1 MLEQGTP
8 AGTQAVARRKIGL
21 YIHATV
27 YAAVNVLLIT
37 INLSTTPGKLWFTWA
52 LLGWGIGLL
61 AHAAAA
67 FSLTGQRRE
76 WRATQRR
83 LRREWR
89 ATQRRLR
96 REWRATRRQLRR
108 EWLARSLEGVPP
120 APQ

>member
-8 AGTQAVARRKIGL
+8 TGTQAVARRKVGL

-27 YAAVNVLLIT
+27 YVAVNVLLIT
-37 INLSTTPGKLWFTWA
+37 INLSTAPGHLWFQWP

-76 WRATQRR
+76 WRAI
-83 LRREWR
+83 
-89 ATQRRLR
+89 
-96 REWRATRRQLRR
+96 RRQLRR
-108 EWLARSLEGVPP
+108 EWRDSRRALTAHS
-120 APQ
+120 PQTGR

>member
-8 AGTQAVARRKIGL
+8 AGTQAVARRKVGL

-27 YAAVNVLLIT
+27 YAAVNALLIT
-37 INLSTTPGKLWFTWA
+37 INLSTTPGQLWFHWP

-67 FSLTGQRRE
+67 FSLSGR
-76 WRATQRR
+76 
-83 LRREWR
+83 
-89 ATQRRLR
+89 R

-108 EWLARSLEGVPP
+108 EWKALRAATKRDLFAGRRQS
-120 APQ
+120 AADKS